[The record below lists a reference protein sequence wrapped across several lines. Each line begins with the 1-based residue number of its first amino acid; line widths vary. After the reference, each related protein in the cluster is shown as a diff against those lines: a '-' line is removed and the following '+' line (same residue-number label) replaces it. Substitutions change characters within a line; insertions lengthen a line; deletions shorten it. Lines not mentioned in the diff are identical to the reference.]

1 MNKIRLLPEQLIN
14 QIAAGEVVERPASVV
29 KELVENS
36 IDAGASKVIVEIIG
50 GGLSLIKITDNGCGM
65 NRDDAMMA
73 LERHATSKIASIDD
87 LQNILTMGFRG
98 EAIASIA
105 SVSKFVM
112 RSKVAEANAGIELVV
127 EGGKML
133 RDSAIGMP
141 VGTEIEVR
149 ELFFN
154 TPARLKFMKTEQTEY
169 QNVVD
174 TVVALALA
182 FPKVSFKLVGQE
194 KVVFDLPATVEEL
207 VRIRGLLG
215 KGIADEMIEVF
226 YGGMNLKMTGY
237 IGKPSVSRASKSMQ
251 YLFVNGRP
259 ITSHVLA
266 YAVKQ
271 AYHSLLPK
279 ERYPIFVVKFEL
291 EPSMVDVN
299 THPRKTEVKFRDER
313 EIYRVLT
320 SSCQRAL
327 ENNVLAPK
335 VANGEAIG
343 LNYYQEK
350 KAAGIE
356 LPAFKDEVRTTI
368 EVGVSSNVMA
378 VESGTALHT
387 KTETQPMETPRE
399 SHQLPLQHGDYQMS
413 PQQNQQQTE
422 SAGKFEEAPIIP
434 LAQLNNAFIL
444 CQRAGDLII
453 IDQHAAHERIRYEK
467 LMAEGENDEKAVQQL
482 LMPVNIELAEQ
493 DRLVL
498 EGNLE
503 VLADLGLAIEHFG
516 GKTYSITTVP
526 SYLTKS
532 NLEKILMGLIDDLRN
547 ASMQGGLMSGGLG
560 GIQGVKG
567 DFFARKEKILTYLAC
582 RSAVKFGDPLTREEM
597 QALID
602 QLSALPVGKAT
613 CPHGRPT
620 MIVMEWGELWSRF
633 GRKYTGF
640 FEEEKYRDVN
650 C

>member
-36 IDAGASKVIVEIIG
+36 IDAGASKVIVEITD
-50 GGLSLIKITDNGCGM
+50 GGLGLIKITDNGCGM

-73 LERHATSKIASIDD
+73 LERHATSKIASIED

-105 SVSKFVM
+105 SVSKFIM
-112 RSKVAEANAGIELVV
+112 RSKVAEENAGIELVV

-182 FPKVSFKLVGQE
+182 FPMVSFKLIGQE
-194 KVVFDLPATVEEL
+194 KVVFDLPSTEEEL

-279 ERYPIFVVKFEL
+279 ERYPVFVVKFEL

-320 SSCQRAL
+320 SACQRAL
-327 ENNVLAPK
+327 ENNILAPK

-350 KAAGIE
+350 KSTGIE
-356 LPAFKDEVRTTI
+356 LPSFKNEVKMSATI
-368 EVGVSSNVMA
+368 VVGEKIIADNQVTSQDRQEFKKENVA
-378 VESGTALHT
+378 EFI
-387 KTETQPMETPRE
+387 Q
-399 SHQLPLQHGDYQMS
+399 QLPLQNKH
-413 PQQNQQQTE
+413 N
-422 SAGKFEEAPIIP
+422 SAEAVDENKVKEIPIIP

-467 LMAEGENDEKAVQQL
+467 LMAEGENEEKATQQL
-482 LMPVNIELAEQ
+482 LMPVNIDLAEQ

-498 EGNLE
+498 ESNRE
-503 VLADLGLAIEHFG
+503 VLNDLGLNIEHFG
-516 GKTYSITTVP
+516 GKTYSITAVP

-532 NLEKILMGLIDDLRN
+532 NLEKILLGLIDDLK
-547 ASMQGGLMSGGLG
+547 SMVVSGAGLVGM
-560 GIQGVKG
+560 QGVKG

-602 QLSALPVGKAT
+602 QLAELPVGKAT

>member
-36 IDAGASKVIVEIIG
+36 IDAGASKVIVEITD
-50 GGLSLIKITDNGCGM
+50 GGLGLIKITDNGCGM

-73 LERHATSKIASIDD
+73 LERHATSKIASIED

-105 SVSKFVM
+105 SVSKFIM
-112 RSKVAEANAGIELVV
+112 RSKVAEENAGIELVV

-182 FPKVSFKLVGQE
+182 FPMVSFKLIGQE
-194 KVVFDLPATVEEL
+194 KVVFDLPSTEEEL

-279 ERYPIFVVKFEL
+279 ERYPVFVVKFEL

-320 SSCQRAL
+320 NACQRAL

-350 KAAGIE
+350 KSTGIE
-356 LPAFKDEVRTTI
+356 LPSFKNEVKMSATI
-368 EVGVSSNVMA
+368 VVGEKIIADNQVTSQDRQEFKKENVA
-378 VESGTALHT
+378 EFI
-387 KTETQPMETPRE
+387 Q
-399 SHQLPLQHGDYQMS
+399 QLPLQNKH
-413 PQQNQQQTE
+413 N
-422 SAGKFEEAPIIP
+422 SAEAVDENKVKEIPIIP

-467 LMAEGENDEKAVQQL
+467 LMAEGENEEKATQQL
-482 LMPVNIELAEQ
+482 LMPVNIDLAEQ

-498 EGNLE
+498 ESNRE
-503 VLADLGLAIEHFG
+503 VLNDLGLNIEHFG
-516 GKTYSITTVP
+516 GKTYSITAVP

-532 NLEKILMGLIDDLRN
+532 NLEKILLGLIDDLR
-547 ASMQGGLMSGGLG
+547 SMAMSGAGLVG
-560 GIQGVKG
+560 MQGVKG

-602 QLSALPVGKAT
+602 QLAELPVGKAT